1 MTQQSDTQ
9 LSIEELSREVA
20 RLKQEN
26 RILRKKV
33 ARADAV
39 SKAKSD
45 FLAMIS
51 HEIRTPMNGVIGL
64 TELLLGTGLDDKQR
78 HFARLIL
85 TSAQSL
91 MTLINSLLDFSK
103 IEARKMIIESRSFD
117 LRRLVRE
124 VSELYTPTADRKGI
138 KVDTEIDPALA
149 RRYVGDP
156 QRIRQVLANLV
167 GNAVKFTDQGTIS
180 LQVQVTSRRD
190 RHDAVLFS
198 VSDTGPG
205 IPRDKID
212 TIFEPFSQVDTS
224 ATRHHGGTGLGL
236 AICYDLVS
244 LMGGEIG
251 VDSIPERKTTF
262 LFSLPLIRSN
272 ASQRREKKADGMVS
286 DPRSGPDRP
295 NQPISAGSRSPRILI
310 VDDDSTNRI
319 VIEEIFKR
327 SGIVPAAVS
336 SGPEAVDLC
345 MKEEFDFIF
354 MDCQMPVMDGFQT
367 AVQIR
372 ANAESS
378 GDRCPVIIALT
389 ADITEETRR
398 RCQRC
403 GMEGYLAKP
412 FSRRDLQQ
420 VLDTWLSPGAIR
432 VVLEDETGGEA
443 PSRQDTTGKTEV
455 LDQEV
460 VDRLVCN
467 VGKIDMIIEVFVED
481 LANRVQ
487 LMEEAAWAGDGDG
500 LQRAAHTLKGSC
512 SQFGARQLT
521 RLCQQAEQM
530 GRDGNLDN
538 IWPLI
543 GQIGR
548 EAEMVREKLMKL
560 LENK

>member
-1 MTQQSDTQ
+1 MTRKPDTQ
-9 LSIEELSREVA
+9 LRIEELSREVA
-20 RLKQEN
+20 RLKQDN
-26 RILRKKV
+26 RILREKV
-33 ARADAV
+33 NRSDAV

-103 IEARKMIIESRSFD
+103 IEARKMVIESRSFD

-124 VSELYTPTADRKGI
+124 VSQLYTPTADRKGI
-138 KVDTEIDPALA
+138 RMNTEVDQALA
-149 RRYVGDP
+149 RMYVGDP
-156 QRIRQVLANLV
+156 QRIRQVLTNLI
-167 GNAVKFTDQGTIS
+167 GNAVKFTAQGTIS
-180 LQVQVTSRRD
+180 LQVQLTSRRD
-190 RHDAVLFS
+190 RHDTVLFS

-205 IPRDKID
+205 IPGDKID
-212 TIFEPFSQVDTS
+212 TIFEPFSQVDAS

-236 AICYDLVS
+236 AISHDLVS

-251 VDSIPERKTTF
+251 VDSIPERETTF
-262 LFSLPLIRSN
+262 LFTLPLVRSD
-272 ASQRREKKADGMVS
+272 ASLRREKKADGSVS
-286 DPRSGPDRP
+286 APRSGPERP
-295 NQPISAGSRSPRILI
+295 TQPVPTGFRSPRILI

-319 VIEEIFKR
+319 VVEEIFKR
-327 SGIVPAAVS
+327 SGVVPTVVS
-336 SGPEAVDLC
+336 SGMEAVDRCL
-345 MKEEFDFIF
+345 KEKFDLIF
-354 MDCQMPVMDGFQT
+354 MDCQMPDMDGFQT

-372 ANAESS
+372 ANAESR
-378 GDRCPVIIALT
+378 GVRCPVIIALT

-420 VLDTWLSPGAIR
+420 VLDTWLSPGVIQVA
-432 VVLEDETGGEA
+432 LEEGADEKESFQRDSA
-443 PSRQDTTGKTEV
+443 GKTEV
-455 LDQEV
+455 VDQV
-460 VDRLVCN
+460 VIDRLIRN
-467 VGKIDMIIEVFVED
+467 VGKIDRVVNVFVAD
-481 LANRVQ
+481 LENRIQ
-487 LMEEAAWAGDGDG
+487 QMEEAIRAGDREG

-521 RLCQQAEQM
+521 RLCLQAEQM
-530 GRDGNLDN
+530 GQDGNLGN

-548 EAEMVREKLMKL
+548 EAEMVREKLIEF
-560 LENK
+560 LENR